1 MLRSADRKFS
11 FGLKLLI
18 YVISFL
24 ILCAASLL
32 VFYDF
37 LSVYEST
44 RIYNYIDRYK
54 SEISE
59 NGPTSACLDAALKIA
74 DTNIFS
80 EEEVA
85 NFASDVLR
93 EAEFKKSASKSNEN
107 LTVYTVSSQGRPLG
121 SVSFTANHNAKFGCI
136 SWALSG
142 EDYDF
147 SAFCS
152 DSSIILPPGYT
163 AVINGKPLDSRY
175 IISDDIE
182 LTSLKEFYKT
192 YPELPH
198 LTEYSTG
205 MQLGSPS
212 FVIRDTNGNTV
223 SSEELTDVAFLS
235 TQKPED
241 FDTLKAFCNDFI
253 TNYVQFTA
261 DVNGTH
267 YNYYYTLLDLCV
279 DGSELRERIHR
290 AIDSFGFT
298 LTKQCDITDITCH
311 YIIKLDATHYLA
323 DLSYATRIIGRAEA
337 VDDSRN
343 VRLVIS
349 KHDGKYLAES
359 MNNY

>member
-1 MLRSADRKFS
+1 MLKSEDRKLS

-18 YVISFL
+18 YVICFM

-44 RIYNYIDRYK
+44 RIYNYLNQYQSQIA
-54 SEISE
+54 E
-59 NGPTSACLDAALKIA
+59 NGPTSACIDAALKIA
-74 DTNIFS
+74 DTNLLS
-80 EEEVA
+80 QDEVIS
-85 NFASDVLR
+85 FASDVLK
-93 EAEFKKSASKSNEN
+93 EAEFKKSAAKSNEDI
-107 LTVYTVSSQGRPLG
+107 TVYTVSSQGKPLG
-121 SVSFTANHNAKFGCI
+121 SVSFAANDHAKYGCT
-136 SWALSG
+136 SWALSN

-152 DSSIILPPGYT
+152 ESSIILPPGYT
-163 AVINGKPLDSRY
+163 AALNGKTLDSRY
-175 IISDDIE
+175 ILSDNIE
-182 LTSLKEFYKT
+182 MASLKEFYKT

-198 LTEYSTG
+198 LTEYHTG
-205 MQLGSPS
+205 LQLGNPS
-212 FVIRDTNGNTV
+212 LVIYDVNGNTV
-223 SSEELTDVAFLS
+223 SYEELTDEAFLS
-235 TQKPED
+235 AQKPD
-241 FDTLKAFCNDFI
+241 NFDSLKAFCDDFI

-267 YNYYYTLLDLCV
+267 FNYYYTLLDLCV

-323 DLSYATRIIGRAEA
+323 DCTYATTIVGRADA

-343 VRLVIS
+343 VRLIIS
-349 KHDGKYLAES
+349 NQDGKYLAES